1 MTAARY
7 PHWYNFAPLLADKVP
22 LTLAVPGLPATRLYF
37 EPPDRLGVRI
47 ALPLSGPLPADLP
60 TALRATRIIENGAPA
75 LDLSCGD
82 PALFP
87 QVYFLL
93 TAVVDEVQLAG
104 APAHQ
109 ALERGLAAFRRLLAV
124 EPVVSE
130 SAQLGLLGELW
141 LLARL
146 IETRGGWGVDAWVGP
161 LGQPHDFRLESAD
174 VEVKTTSGN
183 QRRHHISSLTQLA
196 PSPGRPLYLLSLG
209 FQPAPASES
218 AASVKE
224 AIAGLRAALHAAP
237 DQQARFERLLVLAGW
252 TEEIE
257 GRELTR
263 FVLRLAPRVVA
274 VDASCPRI
282 TPQILEAGQG
292 TATIHRISEVRYVVD
307 LEDLGGPL
315 ASSPLA
321 DQVGSTS

>member
-7 PHWYNFAPLLADKVP
+7 PHWYNFSPLLTDKVP
-22 LTLAVPGLPATRLYF
+22 LTLAIPGAPAARLYF

-47 ALPLSGPLPADLP
+47 ALHLAGPIPTDLPA
-60 TALRATRIIENGAPA
+60 ALRATRVLEDGDLA

-87 QVYFLL
+87 QAYFLF
-93 TAVVDEVQLAG
+93 TAVADEVQLSG

-141 LLARL
+141 LLAR
-146 IETRGGWGVDAWVGP
+146 IVEARGSAGVDAWVGP
-161 LGQPHDFRLESAD
+161 LGQPHDFRLDHED
-174 VEVKTTSGN
+174 VEVKTTSSS
-183 QRRHHISSLTQLA
+183 QRRHHISSLAQLV

-209 FQPAPASES
+209 FQPAPASDDALS
-218 AASVKE
+218 IQDAVD
-224 AIAGLRAALHAAP
+224 GLRAALHAAP
-237 DQQARFERLLVLAGW
+237 EHQGRLERLLVLAGW
-252 TEEIE
+252 TERSE
-257 GRELTR
+257 GLELTR
-263 FVLRLAPRVVA
+263 FVPRLTPRVVT

-282 TPQILEAGQG
+282 TPQVLEAGLAG
-292 TATIHRISEVRYVVD
+292 PVAHRISEVRYIID
-307 LEDLGGPL
+307 LDDIGVPF
-315 ASSPLA
+315 ASSPIAKLI
-321 DQVGSTS
+321 GSTS